1 MLGVLGTR
9 LIRNPRKMREGG
21 DYPRE
26 AGSLRYR
33 FVCPRSESL
42 GEILPGGKHGHR
54 RARTSPLDL
63 PHDRSPVPIGQYQV
77 DHRQIERTVHGDD
90 PQGLSDR
97 GGVGEYREIARL
109 LWVVGESLPSDHGE
123 DMEPHFARAQ
133 QALGRRLVRLGY
145 RDDVPRVMAAADVF
159 CLPSHFE
166 GLPMSVIEAMLT
178 GLPVVATDIGGPR
191 EQVAQGETG
200 LLVPPA
206 SVAPLA
212 EALARLAADPAL
224 HARMGE
230 AGRARALERFDE
242 AKVVARTVALLE
254 G

>member
-9 LIRNPRKMREGG
+9 LVRNPHKLREGG
-21 DYPRE
+21 DYLRE

-109 LWVVGESLPSDHGE
+109 LWVVGEDTAEPNRQPLREE
-123 DMEPHFARAQ
+123 DMVVDDQDVRHGSLSFAVRWQFQHTAMN
-133 QALGRRLVRLGY
+133 RR
-145 RDDVPRVMAAADVF
+145 
-159 CLPSHFE
+159 
-166 GLPMSVIEAMLT
+166 
-178 GLPVVATDIGGPR
+178 
-191 EQVAQGETG
+191 
-200 LLVPPA
+200 
-206 SVAPLA
+206 
-212 EALARLAADPAL
+212 
-224 HARMGE
+224 
-230 AGRARALERFDE
+230 
-242 AKVVARTVALLE
+242 
-254 G
+254 